1 MGEAQGSGSV
11 GLAYFSRNDYVFI
24 YLFIFISGQYH

>member
-11 GLAYFSRNDYVFI
+11 GLAYFSRIGYLLI
-24 YLFIFISGQYH
+24 YFFFFLF